1 MRYKAKNVSTFVALY
16 ATNLFLMKNRIVL
29 FITGCC
35 ALLLSSCLG
44 SDDMQYEPSRD
55 CQILSFSL
63 SNDSIPELK
72 NVVFT
77 IDQVTG
83 KIFNIDSMP
92 YGTKLDEKVICTVKL
107 ASTVYT
113 CQVMQEATGD
123 TIYWN
128 LEDSLDFSKPVKFVN
143 TLWDGE
149 TTKAYLAQVNIHQ
162 VVPDSM
168 VWGIYKEGIADGAVK
183 EEKVVVFGEDNDES
197 YYMYAQP
204 VNASEGYRLYRSA
217 VADGKNWT
225 KLTVAG
231 LPAGEV
237 RLSQLTAY
245 EDAFYA
251 VTTKGALYRSADGQD
266 WALVENA
273 PVIKALLGTIDV
285 KDDFTGA
292 GKQPSA
298 LSAVLDKNGTLV
310 YGCMN
315 STMEWSEGSLLNE
328 GFPLTGFGS
337 LSYNSMFR
345 ARLLVVAGRD
355 KDNKLT
361 NTAWSTEDGRIWAK
375 LTDDEVAPFDKQE
388 GVAVVEY
395 DDKMFMLSGINE
407 AGKASSAIY
416 LSRDGGVNWSI
427 SDTLVVMPQGFK
439 PRGFSSIHVDKN
451 NYMYLFGGKE
461 TNRSNVLNQI
471 WRGRINR
478 LGF

>member
-1 MRYKAKNVSTFVALY
+1 MFLLLCLY
-16 ATNLFLMKNRIVL
+16 MQQTYFLMKNRIVL
-29 FITGCC
+29 FIAGCC

-44 SDDMQYEPSRD
+44 SDDTQYELSRD

-63 SNDSIPELK
+63 SSDSIPELED
-72 NVVFT
+72 VVFT
-77 IDQVTG
+77 IDQLTG
-83 KIFNIDSMP
+83 RIFNIDSMP
-92 YGTKLDEKVICTVKL
+92 YGTKLDEKVICKVQL

-113 CQVMQEATGD
+113 CQVMQEAVGD

-168 VWGIYKEGIADGAVK
+168 VWNIYKEDITDGAVK
-183 EEKVVVFGEDNDES
+183 EEKVVVFGEGNDES
-197 YYMYAQP
+197 YYMYTQP
-204 VNASEGYRLYRSA
+204 VNASEGYQLYRSA
-217 VADGKNWT
+217 VTDGRNWT
-225 KLTVAG
+225 KLAVSS
-231 LPAGEV
+231 LPAGEI
-237 RLSQLTAY
+237 RLSQITAY

-251 VTTKGALYRSADGQD
+251 VTTKGVLYSSADGQN
-266 WALVENA
+266 WSAVENT
-273 PVIKALLGTIDV
+273 PVIKAILGAIDV
-285 KDDFTGA
+285 DDDFTAA

-298 LSAVLDKNGTLV
+298 LSAVIDKDGTLV
-310 YGCMN
+310 YGYMN
-315 STMEWSEGSLLNE
+315 EAKEWNEGTLLNE

-337 LSYNSMFR
+337 LSYNSMYR

-355 KDNKLT
+355 KDDKLT
-361 NTAWSTEDGRIWAK
+361 NTAWSTENGKVWAK

-388 GVAVVEY
+388 GVAVTEY
-395 DDKMFMLSGINE
+395 DDKIFLLSGIDE
-407 AGKASSAIY
+407 AGKASSDIY
-416 LSRDGGVNWSI
+416 LSRDGGVNWSV
-427 SDTLVVMPQGFK
+427 SDTLVVMPPEFK
-439 PRGFSSIHVDKN
+439 ARGFSSIYVDKD

-461 TNRSNVLNQI
+461 TNSSNVLNQI